1 VIYLPV
7 AMLDAGQRLCDFCGD
22 AIAVAADYDVI
33 TIPAGVASAVEGM
46 LEAEHVTMTRNA
58 DGSGRLDVCVD
69 CRMRVGRRSSAIH

>member
-1 VIYLPV
+1 
-7 AMLDAGQRLCDFCGD
+7 
-22 AIAVAADYDVI
+22 
-33 TIPAGVASAVEGM
+33 M